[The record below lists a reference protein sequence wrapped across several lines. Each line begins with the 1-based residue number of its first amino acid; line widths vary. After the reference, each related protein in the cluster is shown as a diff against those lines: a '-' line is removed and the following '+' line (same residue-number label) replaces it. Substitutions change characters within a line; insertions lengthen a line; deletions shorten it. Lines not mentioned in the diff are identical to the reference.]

1 MLHSDTSIIKIID
14 LGTTEQYV
22 YDLETENHHFQAG
35 IGQMIVH
42 NTDGSH
48 IKGLLINLF
57 KTKWPSLLEIEGF
70 ITSLLTPII
79 KISKGKTVK

>member
-1 MLHSDTSIIKIID
+1 MGK
-14 LGTTEQYV
+14 TEQYV

-48 IKGLLINLF
+48 IKGLIINMF
-57 KTKWPSLLEIEGF
+57 QHFWPELLQIDGF
-70 ITSLLTPII
+70 IQTLSTPLI
-79 KISKGKTVK
+79 KIFKKVLFGL